1 MRYDNTTAIMSAG
14 MQCLRERLGVLDS
27 EIFVATIKA
36 EDFNYTD
43 WRQNQPWLDTPI
55 SEILDNA
62 ETFAKN
68 NPGMIPPNA
77 TIL

>member
-1 MRYDNTTAIMSAG
+1 V
-14 MQCLRERLGVLDS
+14 RETVDLHEL
-27 EIFVATIKA
+27 A

-55 SEILDNA
+55 SEIFDNA
-62 ETFAKN
+62 EAFIKN
-68 NPGMIPPNA
+68 NPGMIARNA